1 MWALTLALF
10 AKRLIDDQCPLVFSE
25 EGDDGWVSEV
35 ESVDGVPDGGEIV
48 AFWELARKSVGLGR
62 LLGIVGLSS
71 ADDVAPPAWAF
82 GDSPRLADELLA
94 LVLAGTKTATSSGAW
109 EYESGDE
116 MVPQEGDL
124 SIILD
129 GRGHPRALVRTTAV
143 QTLPFAE
150 VDAEFAR
157 LEGEHDRSLQ
167 MWRVGHEANFRRS
180 LAARGAVFD
189 TTVPLVLERFELRY
203 PHPR

>member
-1 MWALTLALF
+1 M
-10 AKRLIDDQCPLVFSE
+10 
-25 EGDDGWVSEV
+25 SEV
-35 ESVDGVPDGGEIV
+35 ESGDGVPDGGEIV

-62 LLGIVGLSS
+62 LLGIVGLSP

-150 VDAEFAR
+150 VDPEFAR
-157 LEGEHDRSLQ
+157 LEGEDDRSLQ
-167 MWRVGHEANFRRS
+167 MWRVGHEAYFRRS

-203 PHPR
+203 PRPRS